1 MWQGVVLEESLEDKS
16 LLDMAKIVG
25 TNVSK
30 LEKENRTMT
39 FDKVEVPDF
48 LKEKYIEKAKEVIKP
63 SFYTHL
69 CKDGVMTVVFKGK
82 IFTFKTN
89 DPELVAARKYGKSM
103 GIIPE
108 QMPFEHLVD
117 NPFD

>member
-1 MWQGVVLEESLEDKS
+1 MEDKS
-16 LLDMAKIVG
+16 LLDMVKIVG

-39 FDKVEVPDF
+39 FDKVEVPDS
-48 LKEKYIEKAKEVIKP
+48 LKEKYIEKAKKVIKP
-63 SFYTHL
+63 SFYTQL
-69 CKDGVMTVVFKGK
+69 CKNGVMTAVFKDK
-82 IFTFKTN
+82 AFTFKAS
-89 DPELVAARKYGKSM
+89 DPNLTEAREYGESV

-108 QMPFEHLVD
+108 QMPFEHLID